1 MYSVAVSMKVALG
14 SGNCALRSYCLV
26 VTQANHCSELGIPI
40 AQISNDQLPKQPFT
54 GGNHGIASN
63 TPRAQFRHRASVV
76 PNLIQEL
83 SLTKARQ
90 KRSV

>member
-1 MYSVAVSMKVALG
+1 MYSVAVSMKVAFRHWEL
-14 SGNCALRSYCLV
+14 CTEKLLFV

-63 TPRAQFRHRASVV
+63 TPRAQFRRRASVV
-76 PNLIQEL
+76 
-83 SLTKARQ
+83 
-90 KRSV
+90 RSAASESNF